1 MFCTKCGQQINENAS
16 FCVNCG
22 NKVEQTQ
29 PSAPQYTPPTQYAQP
44 PQYAPPQQYAPQPQ
58 YAPKKSK
65 TGLIVGLCAGAV
77 VIAAVL
83 VVLFVFVF
91 PGGDAELVGKWYD
104 TQGYSTIDFAANNT
118 LKISSM
124 GFDMQGNY
132 NYDTQTKRGKIDI
145 SFFGMS
151 DTSDFYIE
159 DGILHLNGE
168 SYSREAVTQKN
179 IGDMFE
185 GLDFGNSFNMD
196 GGD

>member
-44 PQYAPPQQYAPQPQ
+44 PQYAPPSNTHPSRNMRLRKAKQGSSSVYARALLSSP
-58 YAPKKSK
+58 
-65 TGLIVGLCAGAV
+65 LFLWCCLC
-77 VIAAVL
+77 L
-83 VVLFVFVF
+83 CFR
-91 PGGDAELVGKWYD
+91 GDAELVGKWYD

-132 NYDTQTKRGKIDI
+132 NYDTQTKEER
-145 SFFGMS
+145 S
-151 DTSDFYIE
+151 T
-159 DGILHLNGE
+159 
-168 SYSREAVTQKN
+168 
-179 IGDMFE
+179 
-185 GLDFGNSFNMD
+185 
-196 GGD
+196 